1 MKCLAIADLFINKA
15 MMDAGLNALRD
26 KGIDVE
32 VREWSHESVEKLQE
46 DNLRVEQEGA
56 EAVALPE
63 ALLHDADDVEILITQ
78 FAPVNTA
85 VLDKLPKLKY
95 IGVLRGGVENV
106 NQQAALARGIEI
118 MNTPGRNARSV
129 AEFTVG
135 MMLAEMRNIARSHDA
150 LRDKFWRKDSPNHQ
164 AIPELGGKVVGL
176 VGLGHIAQLVAGF
189 LSSFGTEIIFYDKYV
204 SGHERYEKV
213 DTLDELVTRADIVSL
228 HARMTPETEN
238 LINAHHFGLMKSSAI
253 IVNTARS
260 GLINERDLIDALQAG
275 KIMGAALDTFD
286 DEPLPDNSAFYL
298 LNNVTITP
306 HIAGSTLDAFSNS
319 PKLFAEILLKKLSLI

>member
-26 KGIDVE
+26 KGINVE
-32 VREWSHESVEKLQE
+32 VREWSHESIEKLQE

-56 EAVALPE
+56 EAVALPA
-63 ALLHDADDVEILITQ
+63 ALLQDVDDVEILITQ

-85 VLDKLPKLKY
+85 ALNKLPKLKY
-95 IGVLRGGVENV
+95 IGVLRGGIENV
-106 NQQAALARGIEI
+106 NQQAAMVRGIEV

-189 LSSFGTEIIFYDKYV
+189 LSGFGTEIIFYDKYV

-213 DTLDELVTRADIVSL
+213 DTLDELVTRADVVSL

-238 LINAHHFGLMKSSAI
+238 LINAHHFGLMKNSAI

-286 DEPLPDNSAFYL
+286 DEPLPDDSAFYL

-319 PKLFAEILLKKLSLI
+319 PKLFAEILLKKLS

>member
-26 KGIDVE
+26 KGIDVQ

-56 EAVALPE
+56 EAVALPA
-63 ALLHDADDVEILITQ
+63 ALLEDADNVEILITQ

>member
-32 VREWSHESVEKLQE
+32 VREWSHDSIEKLQE

-56 EAVALPE
+56 EAVTLPA
-63 ALLHDADDVEILITQ
+63 ALLEGADDFEILITQ

-106 NQQAALARGIEI
+106 NQQVALARGIEV

-164 AIPELGGKVVGL
+164 AIPELSGKVVGL

-189 LSSFGTEIIFYDKYV
+189 LSAFGTEIIFYDKYV

-213 DTLDELVTRADIVSL
+213 DTLDELVTRADVVSL

-260 GLINERDLIDALQAG
+260 GLINERDLIDALQTG

-286 DEPLPDNSAFYL
+286 DEPLPDDSAFYL

-319 PKLFAEILLKKLSLI
+319 PKLFAEILLKKLS

>member
-32 VREWSHESVEKLQE
+32 VREWSHDSIEKLQE

-56 EAVALPE
+56 EAVTLPA
-63 ALLHDADDVEILITQ
+63 ALLEGADDVEILITQ

-106 NQQAALARGIEI
+106 NQQVALARGIEV

-150 LRDKFWRKDSPNHQ
+150 LRDKFWRKDSPNNQ

-189 LSSFGTEIIFYDKYV
+189 LSAFGTEIIFYDKYV

-213 DTLDELVTRADIVSL
+213 DTLDELVTRADVVSL

-260 GLINERDLIDALQAG
+260 GLINERDLIDALQTG

-286 DEPLPDNSAFYL
+286 DEPLPDDSAFYL

-319 PKLFAEILLKKLSLI
+319 PKLFAEILLKKLS

>member
-63 ALLHDADDVEILITQ
+63 DLLHDADDVEILITQ

-106 NQQAALARGIEI
+106 NQQVALARGIEV

-213 DTLDELVTRADIVSL
+213 DTLDELVTRADVVSL

-238 LINAHHFGLMKSSAI
+238 LINAHHFGLMKNSAI

-319 PKLFAEILLKKLSLI
+319 PKLFAEILLKKLS

>member
-32 VREWSHESVEKLQE
+32 IREWSHDSIEKLQE

-56 EAVALPE
+56 EAVTLPA
-63 ALLHDADDVEILITQ
+63 ALLEGADDVEILITQ

-106 NQQAALARGIEI
+106 NQQVALARGIEV

-189 LSSFGTEIIFYDKYV
+189 LSAFGTEIIFYDKYV

-213 DTLDELVTRADIVSL
+213 DTLDELVTRADVVSL

-238 LINAHHFGLMKSSAI
+238 LINAHHFGLMKNSAI

-260 GLINERDLIDALQAG
+260 GLINELDLIDALQTG

-286 DEPLPDNSAFYL
+286 DEPLPDDSTFYL

-319 PKLFAEILLKKLSLI
+319 PKLFAEFLLKKLS

>member
-1 MKCLAIADLFINKA
+1 M
-15 MMDAGLNALRD
+15 
-26 KGIDVE
+26 
-32 VREWSHESVEKLQE
+32 QE

-56 EAVALPE
+56 EAVALPA
-63 ALLHDADDVEILITQ
+63 ALLQDADDVEILITQ

-106 NQQAALARGIEI
+106 NQQVALARGIEV

-213 DTLDELVTRADIVSL
+213 DTLDELVTRADVVSL

-286 DEPLPDNSAFYL
+286 DEPLPDDSAFYL

-306 HIAGSTLDAFSNS
+306 HIAGSTLDAFSYS
-319 PKLFAEILLKKLSLI
+319 PKLFAEILLKKLS

>member
-15 MMDAGLNALRD
+15 MMEAGLNALRD

-32 VREWSHESVEKLQE
+32 VREWSHDSIEKLQE

-56 EAVALPE
+56 EAVTLPA
-63 ALLHDADDVEILITQ
+63 ALLEGADDFEILITQ

-106 NQQAALARGIEI
+106 NQQVALARGIEV

-189 LSSFGTEIIFYDKYV
+189 LSAFGTEIIFYDKYV

-213 DTLDELVTRADIVSL
+213 DTLDELVTRADVVSL

-286 DEPLPDNSAFYL
+286 DEPLPDDSAFYL

-319 PKLFAEILLKKLSLI
+319 PKLFAEILLKKLS

>member
-32 VREWSHESVEKLQE
+32 VREWSHDSIEKLQE

-56 EAVALPE
+56 EAVTLPA
-63 ALLHDADDVEILITQ
+63 ALLEGADDVEILITQ

-106 NQQAALARGIEI
+106 NQQVALARGIEV

-189 LSSFGTEIIFYDKYV
+189 LSAFGTEIIFYDKYV

-213 DTLDELVTRADIVSL
+213 DTLDELVTRADVVSL

-253 IVNTARS
+253 VVNTARS
-260 GLINERDLIDALQAG
+260 GLINERDLIDALQTG

-286 DEPLPDNSAFYL
+286 DEPLPDDSAFYL

-319 PKLFAEILLKKLSLI
+319 PKLFAEILLKKLS

>member
-15 MMDAGLNALRD
+15 MMEAGLNALRD

-32 VREWSHESVEKLQE
+32 VREWSHDSIEKLQE

-56 EAVALPE
+56 EAFTLPA
-63 ALLHDADDVEILITQ
+63 ALLEGTDDVEILITQ

-106 NQQAALARGIEI
+106 NQQVALARGIEV

-176 VGLGHIAQLVAGF
+176 VGLGHIAQLVADF
-189 LSSFGTEIIFYDKYV
+189 LSAFGTEIIFYDKYV

-213 DTLDELVTRADIVSL
+213 DTLDELVTRADVVSL

-260 GLINERDLIDALQAG
+260 GLINERDLIDALQTG

-286 DEPLPDNSAFYL
+286 DEPLPDDSAFYL

-319 PKLFAEILLKKLSLI
+319 PKLFAEILLKKLS

>member
-56 EAVALPE
+56 EAVALPA

-106 NQQAALARGIEI
+106 NQQAALARGIEV

-164 AIPELGGKVVGL
+164 AIPELSGKVVGL

-213 DTLDELVTRADIVSL
+213 DTLDELVTRADVVSL

-319 PKLFAEILLKKLSLI
+319 PKLFAEILLKKLS

>member
-56 EAVALPE
+56 EAVVLPA
-63 ALLHDADDVEILITQ
+63 ALLQDADDVEILITQ

-106 NQQAALARGIEI
+106 NQQVALARGIEV

-176 VGLGHIAQLVAGF
+176 VGLGHIAQLVASF

-213 DTLDELVTRADIVSL
+213 DTLDELVTRADVVSL

-286 DEPLPDNSAFYL
+286 DEPLPDDSAFYL

-319 PKLFAEILLKKLSLI
+319 PKLFAEILLKKLS

>member
-15 MMDAGLNALRD
+15 MMVAGLNALRD

-32 VREWSHESVEKLQE
+32 VREWSHDSIEKLQE

-56 EAVALPE
+56 EAVTLPA
-63 ALLHDADDVEILITQ
+63 ALLEGADDFEILITQ

-106 NQQAALARGIEI
+106 NQQVALARGIEV

-189 LSSFGTEIIFYDKYV
+189 LSAFGTEIIFYDKYV

-213 DTLDELVTRADIVSL
+213 DTLDELVTRADVVSL

-260 GLINERDLIDALQAG
+260 GLINERDLIDALQTG

-286 DEPLPDNSAFYL
+286 DEPLPDDSAFYL

-319 PKLFAEILLKKLSLI
+319 PKLFAEILLKKLS

>member
-15 MMDAGLNALRD
+15 MMAAGLSALRD

-32 VREWSHESVEKLQE
+32 VREWSHASVEKLQE

-56 EAVALPE
+56 EAVALPA
-63 ALLHDADDVEILITQ
+63 ALLQDADDVEILITQ

-85 VLDKLPKLKY
+85 VPDRLPKLKY

-106 NQQAALARGIEI
+106 NQQVALARGIEV

-129 AEFTVG
+129 AECTVG

-189 LSSFGTEIIFYDKYV
+189 LSAFGTEIIFYDKYV

-213 DTLDELVTRADIVSL
+213 DTLDELVTRADVVSL

-260 GLINERDLIDALQAG
+260 GLINERDLIDALQTG

-286 DEPLPDNSAFYL
+286 DEPLPDDSAFYL

-319 PKLFAEILLKKLSLI
+319 PKLFAEILLKKLS

>member
-15 MMDAGLNALRD
+15 MMEAGLNALRD

-32 VREWSHESVEKLQE
+32 VREWSHDSIEKLQE

-56 EAVALPE
+56 EAVTLPA
-63 ALLHDADDVEILITQ
+63 ALLEGADDVEILITQ

-106 NQQAALARGIEI
+106 NQQVALARGIEV

-189 LSSFGTEIIFYDKYV
+189 LSAFGTEIIFYDKYV

-213 DTLDELVTRADIVSL
+213 DTLDELVTRADVVSL

-260 GLINERDLIDALQAG
+260 GLINELDLIDALQTG

-286 DEPLPDNSAFYL
+286 DEPLPDDSAFYL

-319 PKLFAEILLKKLSLI
+319 PKLFAESLLKKLS

>member
-32 VREWSHESVEKLQE
+32 VREWSHDSIEKLQE

-56 EAVALPE
+56 EAVTLPA
-63 ALLHDADDVEILITQ
+63 ALLEGADDVEILITQ

-106 NQQAALARGIEI
+106 NQQVALARGIEV

-189 LSSFGTEIIFYDKYV
+189 LSAFGTEIIFYDKYV
-204 SGHERYEKV
+204 SDHERYEKV
-213 DTLDELVTRADIVSL
+213 DTLDELVTRADVVSL

-260 GLINERDLIDALQAG
+260 GLINERDLIDALLAG

-286 DEPLPDNSAFYL
+286 NEPLPDDSAFYL

-319 PKLFAEILLKKLSLI
+319 PKLFAEILLKKLG

>member
-56 EAVALPE
+56 EAVALPA
-63 ALLHDADDVEILITQ
+63 ALLEDADNVEILITQ

>member
-15 MMDAGLNALRD
+15 MMAAGLNALRD

-32 VREWSHESVEKLQE
+32 VREWSHASVEKLQE

-56 EAVALPE
+56 EAVALPA
-63 ALLHDADDVEILITQ
+63 ALLQDADDVEILITQ

-85 VLDKLPKLKY
+85 VLDRLPKLKY

-106 NQQAALARGIEI
+106 NQQVALARGIEV

-189 LSSFGTEIIFYDKYV
+189 LSAFGTEIIFYDKYV

-213 DTLDELVTRADIVSL
+213 DTLDELVTRADVISL
-228 HARMTPETEN
+228 HARMTQETEN

-286 DEPLPDNSAFYL
+286 DEPLPDDSAFYL

-319 PKLFAEILLKKLSLI
+319 PKLFAEILLKKLS

>member
-32 VREWSHESVEKLQE
+32 VREWSHDSIEKLQE

-56 EAVALPE
+56 EAVTLPI
-63 ALLHDADDVEILITQ
+63 ALLEGADDVEILITQ

-85 VLDKLPKLKY
+85 VLDKLPKLNY

-106 NQQAALARGIEI
+106 NQQVALARGIEV

-189 LSSFGTEIIFYDKYV
+189 LSAFGTEIIFYDKYV
-204 SGHERYEKV
+204 SGHQRYEKV
-213 DTLDELVTRADIVSL
+213 DTLDELVTRADVVSL

-260 GLINERDLIDALQAG
+260 GLINERDLIDALQTG

-286 DEPLPDNSAFYL
+286 DEPLPDDSAFYL

-319 PKLFAEILLKKLSLI
+319 PKLFAEILLKKLS

>member
-32 VREWSHESVEKLQE
+32 VREWSHDSIEKLQE

-56 EAVALPE
+56 ESVTLPAALFE
-63 ALLHDADDVEILITQ
+63 GADEVEILITQ

-106 NQQAALARGIEI
+106 NQQVALARGIEV

-189 LSSFGTEIIFYDKYV
+189 LSAFGTEIIFYDKYV
-204 SGHERYEKV
+204 SGQERYEKV
-213 DTLDELVTRADIVSL
+213 DTLDELVTRADVVSL

-260 GLINERDLIDALQAG
+260 GLINERDLIDALQTG

-286 DEPLPDNSAFYL
+286 DEPLPDDSAFYL

-319 PKLFAEILLKKLSLI
+319 PKLFAEILLKKLS

>member
-15 MMDAGLNALRD
+15 MMDAGLNTLRD

-32 VREWSHESVEKLQE
+32 VREWSHDSIEKLQE

-56 EAVALPE
+56 EAVTLPA
-63 ALLHDADDVEILITQ
+63 ALLEGADDVEILITQ

-106 NQQAALARGIEI
+106 NQQVALARGIEV

-150 LRDKFWRKDSPNHQ
+150 LRDKFWRKDSPNHH

-189 LSSFGTEIIFYDKYV
+189 LSAFGTEIIFYDKYV

-213 DTLDELVTRADIVSL
+213 DTLDELVTRADVVSL

-260 GLINERDLIDALQAG
+260 GLINERDLIDALQTG

-286 DEPLPDNSAFYL
+286 DEPLPDDSAFYL

-319 PKLFAEILLKKLSLI
+319 PKLFAETLLKKLS

>member
-32 VREWSHESVEKLQE
+32 VREWSHDSIEKLQE

-56 EAVALPE
+56 EAVTLPA
-63 ALLHDADDVEILITQ
+63 ALLEGADDVEILITQ

-106 NQQAALARGIEI
+106 NQQVALARGIEV

-150 LRDKFWRKDSPNHQ
+150 LRDKCWRKDSPNHQ

-189 LSSFGTEIIFYDKYV
+189 LSAFGTEIIFYDKYV

-213 DTLDELVTRADIVSL
+213 DTLDELVTRADVVSL

-260 GLINERDLIDALQAG
+260 GLINERDLIDALQTG

-286 DEPLPDNSAFYL
+286 DEPLPDDSAFYL

-319 PKLFAEILLKKLSLI
+319 PKLFAEILLKKLS

>member
-32 VREWSHESVEKLQE
+32 VREWSHDSIEKLQE

-56 EAVALPE
+56 EAVTLPI
-63 ALLHDADDVEILITQ
+63 ALLEGADDVEILITQ

-106 NQQAALARGIEI
+106 NQQVALARGIEV

-189 LSSFGTEIIFYDKYV
+189 LSAFGTEIIFYDKYV
-204 SGHERYEKV
+204 SGHQRYEKV
-213 DTLDELVTRADIVSL
+213 DTLDELVTRADVVSL

-260 GLINERDLIDALQAG
+260 GLINERDLIDALQTG

-286 DEPLPDNSAFYL
+286 DEPLPDDSAFYL
-298 LNNVTITP
+298 LKNVTITP

-319 PKLFAEILLKKLSLI
+319 PKLFAEILLKKLG

>member
-15 MMDAGLNALRD
+15 MMEAGLNALRD

-32 VREWSHESVEKLQE
+32 VREWSHDSIEKLQE

-56 EAVALPE
+56 EAVTLPA
-63 ALLHDADDVEILITQ
+63 ALLEGADDVEILITQ

-106 NQQAALARGIEI
+106 NQQVALARGIEV

-189 LSSFGTEIIFYDKYV
+189 LSAFGTEIIFYDKYV

-213 DTLDELVTRADIVSL
+213 DTLDELVTRADVVSL

-253 IVNTARS
+253 INTARS
-260 GLINERDLIDALQAG
+260 GLINERDLIDALQTG

-286 DEPLPDNSAFYL
+286 DEPLPDDSAFYL

-319 PKLFAEILLKKLSLI
+319 PKLFAEILLKKLS

>member
-32 VREWSHESVEKLQE
+32 VREWSHDSIEKLQE

-56 EAVALPE
+56 EAVTLPA
-63 ALLHDADDVEILITQ
+63 ALLEGADDVEILITQ

-106 NQQAALARGIEI
+106 NQQVALARGIEV

-189 LSSFGTEIIFYDKYV
+189 LSAFGTEIIFYDKYV

-213 DTLDELVTRADIVSL
+213 DTLDELVTRADVVSL

-253 IVNTARS
+253 VVNTARS
-260 GLINERDLIDALQAG
+260 GLIHEHDLIDALQTG

-286 DEPLPDNSAFYL
+286 DEPLPDDSAFYL

-319 PKLFAEILLKKLSLI
+319 PKLFAEILLKKLS